1 MVKRNPKPLSIVAI
15 GAHMDDC
22 WLGAGATCL
31 KAARKGH
38 RVTFVTAINSYRYW
52 PTTRGREEEIRPK
65 LDALCRKNGIAL
77 IKLGHD
83 YMRLVNT
90 PELVGELSG
99 VLAGLDADILF
110 SHAEDEDNQDHT
122 ALGAASRIAALHGE
136 CFADD
141 SGDIKWPREVYQY
154 TTGWQAKAFH
164 PDTFVDVTDTI
175 FDALAICNN
184 FDDIYAHGRYPT
196 RRLTITDHTQGDRTL
211 SLTDHARFKF
221 AQSIAFGTGCY
232 AEGFVAYGCRCLEQR
247 KLARI

>member
-38 RVTFVTAINSYRYW
+38 RVTFVTAINCYRYW
-52 PTTRGREEEIRPK
+52 PTTRGREEEIHPQ
-65 LDALCRKNGIAL
+65 LDALCGKNGIAL

-83 YMRLVNT
+83 YMRLVNR

-141 SGDIKWPREVYQY
+141 KGNIKWPREVYQY
-154 TTGWQAKAFH
+154 TTGWQAKGFR
-164 PDTFVDVTDTI
+164 PDTFVDVTETL
-175 FDALAICNN
+175 FDVLEICAT
-184 FDDIYAHGRYPT
+184 FDHIYARGKAPARMTVTDHEMGGRK
-196 RRLTITDHTQGDRTL
+196 LVLTDHT
-211 SLTDHARFKF
+211 RFKF
-221 AQSIAFGTGCY
+221 AQSIAWGAGCY
-232 AEGFVAYGCRCLEQR
+232 AEGFIAYTRRCLGR
-247 KLARI
+247 CRLATL